1 MKNLRNNHCKVSLSE
16 FVNEALEIF
25 FSKQYGQY
33 RKRFEKRFFDRKKY
47 LKKILSDESGENLDE
62 SLKSLVKKISSTSRK
77 KKADEV

>member
-1 MKNLRNNHCKVSLSE
+1 MKDLRNNHCKVTLSE
-16 FVNEALEIF
+16 LVNEALEIF
-25 FSKQYGQY
+25 FSKQYGQH

-77 KKADEV
+77 KKTDEA